1 MLETLRTDVPGAI
14 NHDMELTMR
23 PFKIDI
29 SQDALDDLSRR
40 LENTRWPAG
49 LGTGWE
55 CGIPVEYLRELVRYW
70 REDYNWRAAEAKLN
84 AFPQFTTEIDGQNIH
99 FLHVRSPQPD
109 ATPLLLSHGWP
120 GSFVEFADII
130 GPLTDPAAHGLD
142 PSLAFHVVI
151 PSIPGFG
158 FSQPL
163 QPGWEPMRIA
173 GAWQELMRRLGYT
186 RYIAQGG
193 DAGAVISMLLGRI
206 DEEHVT
212 GVHVNML
219 MTFPPEDPMILG
231 ALDENDQA
239 RLGNLARF
247 EGELGAY
254 MRLQM
259 TRPQTL
265 AYALTDSPVGQ
276 LAWIVERFKDW
287 TDSVDVPEDA
297 VDRDQ
302 MLTNVTLYWLTA
314 SGGTSAHLYKAGA
327 DGLAMAAMG
336 VVPPPIRVPVGVAV
350 FPRDI
355 FLPVRR
361 LADRE
366 IETVGQWTE
375 FESGGHFAAMER
387 PAELIRDLRS
397 FTSLVLSSARSGGD
411 A

>member
-1 MLETLRTDVPGAI
+1 
-14 NHDMELTMR
+14 MELTMR
-23 PFKIDI
+23 PFKIEI
-29 SQDALDDLSRR
+29 PQDALDDLRRR
-40 LENTRWPAG
+40 LENTRWPAA

-55 CGIPVEYLRELVRYW
+55 CGIPVEYLRELARYW
-70 REDYNWRAAEAKLN
+70 REDYDWRAAETKLN
-84 AFPQFTTEIDGQNIH
+84 AFPQFITEIDGQNIH

-173 GAWQELMRRLGYT
+173 GAWQELMKRLGYT

-314 SGGTSAHLYKAGA
+314 SGGTSANLYKAGA

-375 FESGGHFAAMER
+375 FDSGGHFAAMER

-397 FTSLVLSSARSGGD
+397 FTSLVLSSARSGAD
-411 A
+411 T